1 MMSEKMTV
9 DEKKTPILEPETSD
23 ASDATTENQ
32 KASSKDSGK
41 FWWAIIGFF
50 LPPVGLVLGIAWFK
64 KRPKDSRNLGL
75 GSLASLLVTLV
86 IPWIIL
92 GHPPFPGL

>member
-1 MMSEKMTV
+1 MEDAKKPDKNESVVTTDKTGQEPTSK
-9 DEKKTPILEPETSD
+9 DEQGAE
-23 ASDATTENQ
+23 
-32 KASSKDSGK
+32 SKDSGK

-64 KRPKDSRNLGL
+64 KRPKNSRNLGL

-86 IPWIIL
+86 IPWIVL
-92 GHPPFPGL
+92 GHPPFPGF

>member
-1 MMSEKMTV
+1 MTESSTPEAKV
-9 DEKKTPILEPETSD
+9 AAMDDPSKDEHGAE
-23 ASDATTENQ
+23 
-32 KASSKDSGK
+32 SKDSGK

-92 GHPPFPGL
+92 GHPPFPGF